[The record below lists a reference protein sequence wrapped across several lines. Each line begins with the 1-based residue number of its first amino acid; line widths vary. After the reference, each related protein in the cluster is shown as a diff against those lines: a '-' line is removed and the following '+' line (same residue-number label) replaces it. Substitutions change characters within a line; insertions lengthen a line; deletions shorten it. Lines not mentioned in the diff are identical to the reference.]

1 MEGSQKIGYRN
12 REISDMTVTLIAFL
26 ILIILGTPIVFALGV
41 SAALTIFMADIPMSI
56 VSQRMYAGLDS
67 FTIMAI
73 PFFVLAGIIME
84 RGGIAKRIIDFS
96 VALVGWITGS
106 LLLVAT
112 VAGMGMAAVSGS
124 GAASTAAISSIMLRE
139 LRERGYNIDFSA
151 GLMAAA
157 GTLGPVIP
165 PSIMMVVLATTSNLS
180 IGRAFLGGV
189 APGLLMA
196 LAIMIA
202 CYVYAKRGGDVYRD
216 TETFSLRRLG
226 QTFVAAGPAFIMP
239 VVIVGGIIGGI
250 FTPTE
255 AAAVAVL
262 CGLIISIYIYKE
274 IGFKTIPSMLLRAAA
289 ISAAVMMIIG
299 TASVFS
305 WLIASQNVPALIAD
319 LLHEATNNPLV
330 FLILMNFLLIFIG
343 MFMEGISAILVMVPV
358 LLPIATSFGIDPLH
372 FGVIVVMNL
381 SIGMI
386 TPPYGITLYVA
397 SSVANRS
404 VLQVSRKIGMPFVL
418 IFAILMLTTIW
429 PELVTYLP
437 DLFMPNV
444 IID

>member
-1 MEGSQKIGYRN
+1 
-12 REISDMTVTLIAFL
+12 MTLTLVAFL
-26 ILIILGTPIVFALGV
+26 VLIVLGAPIVFALGV
-41 SAALTIFMADIPMSI
+41 SAALTITTSDIPISI
-56 VSQRMYAGLDS
+56 ISQRMYAGLDS

-84 RGGIAKRIIDFS
+84 QGGIAKRIIDFS

-112 VAGMGMAAVSGS
+112 VAGIGMAAVSGS
-124 GAASTAAISSIMLRE
+124 GAASTAAISSIMLTE
-139 LRERGYNIDFSA
+139 MRERGYDIDFSA
-151 GLMAAA
+151 GLMASA

-180 IGRAFLGGV
+180 IGRAFLGGIL
-189 APGLLMA
+189 PGLLMA
-196 LAIMIA
+196 LGIMIA
-202 CYVYAKRGGDVYRD
+202 CYAYAKRGGDAYRD
-216 TETFSLRRLG
+216 IETFSMGRLSR
-226 QTFVAAGPAFIMP
+226 TLIAAGPAFAMP
-239 VVIVGGIIGGI
+239 VIIVGGIIGGI

-255 AAAVAVL
+255 AAAVAVF
-262 CGLIISIYIYKE
+262 CGLIISIYVYKE
-274 IGFKTIPSMLLRAAA
+274 IGFKDIPAMFLRAAS
-289 ISAAVMMIIG
+289 ISAAVMMIIA

-305 WLIASQNVPALIAD
+305 WLIASQNVPTMIAD
-319 LLHEATNNPLV
+319 ALHSATSNPLV
-330 FLILMNFLLIFIG
+330 FLLLMNFLLIFIG

-358 LLPIATSFGIDPLH
+358 LLPIAVSFGIDPLH

-404 VLQVSRKIGMPFVL
+404 VLQVSRKIGLPFML
-418 IFAILMLTTIW
+418 IFTILMLTTFF
-429 PELVTYLP
+429 PELAVHLP
-437 DLFMPNV
+437 DALMPTTIPN
-444 IID
+444 

>member
-1 MEGSQKIGYRN
+1 
-12 REISDMTVTLIAFL
+12 MTITLVAFL
-26 ILIILGTPIVFALGV
+26 LLIVLGAPIVFALGV
-41 SAALTIFMADIPMSI
+41 SAGLTIYLTEIPVSI
-56 VSQRMYAGLDS
+56 IAQRMYAGLDS

-84 RGGIAKRIIDFS
+84 QGGIARRIIDFS

-112 VAGMGMAAVSGS
+112 VAGVGMAAVSGS
-124 GAASTAAISSIMLRE
+124 GAASTAAISSIMLGEMRQ
-139 LRERGYNIDFSA
+139 RGYDIDFSA

-180 IGRAFLGGV
+180 IGRAFLGGIL
-189 APGLLMA
+189 PGLLMG
-196 LAIMIA
+196 LVIMVA
-202 CYVYAKRGGDVYRD
+202 CYFYARRGGDAYRD
-216 TETFSLRRLG
+216 TEPFSLARLG
-226 QTFVAAGPAFIMP
+226 RTFIAAVPAFVLP
-239 VVIVGGIIGGI
+239 VIIVGGIIGGI

-262 CGLIISIYIYKE
+262 CGLIISLFVYKE
-274 IGFKTIPSMLLRAAA
+274 IGFRAIPAMIVRAAA
-289 ISAAVMMIIG
+289 ISASIMMIIA

-305 WLIASQNVPALIAD
+305 WLIASQNVPTLIASV
-319 LLHEATNNPLV
+319 LHQATESPLV
-330 FLILMNFLLIFIG
+330 FLLLMNLLLIFIG

-358 LLPIATSFGIDPLH
+358 LLPIAGSFGIDPLH
-372 FGVIVVMNL
+372 FGVVVILNL

-397 SSVANRS
+397 SSVANRT
-404 VLQVSRKIGMPFVL
+404 VLQVSRKIGLPLMLMIV
-418 IFAILMLTTIW
+418 ILMLTT
-429 PELVTYLP
+429 LVPGIVTFLP
-437 DLFMPNV
+437 DLFMAPTGPG
-444 IID
+444 

>member
-1 MEGSQKIGYRN
+1 
-12 REISDMTVTLIAFL
+12 MTVTLIAFL
-26 ILIILGTPIVFALGV
+26 VLIVIGAPIVFALGV
-41 SAALTIFMADIPMSI
+41 SAALAIYFADIPMSI
-56 VSQRMYAGLDS
+56 IAQRMYGGLDS

-84 RGGIAKRIIDFS
+84 RGGIAKRIIAFS

-106 LLLVAT
+106 LLQVAT
-112 VAGMGMAAVSGS
+112 VAGIGMAAVSGS
-124 GAASTAAISSIMLRE
+124 GAASTAAISSVMLGE
-139 LRERGYNIDFSA
+139 MRERGYDVDFSA

-180 IGRAFLGGV
+180 IGRAFLAGII
-189 APGLLMA
+189 PGLLMA
-196 LAIMIA
+196 IAIMIA
-202 CYVYAKRGGDVYRD
+202 CYWYAKRGGDAYR
-216 TETFSLRRLG
+216 EIEPFSLSRLG
-226 QTFVAAGPAFIMP
+226 RTFVAAGPAFVMP
-239 VVIVGGIIGGI
+239 VIIVGGIIGGI

-262 CGLIISIYIYKE
+262 CGLIISIYVYKE
-274 IGFKTIPSMLLRAAA
+274 IEYKDIPSMILKAASIA
-289 ISAAVMMIIG
+289 AAVMMIIA

-305 WLIASQNVPALIAD
+305 WLIASQNVPAAIATM
-319 LLHEATNNPLV
+319 LHEATDSPLV
-330 FLILMNFLLIFIG
+330 FLLLTNLLLIFIG

-358 LLPIATSFGIDPLH
+358 LLPIAISFGIDPLH
-372 FGVIVVMNL
+372 FGVIVIMNL

-404 VLQVSRKIGMPFVL
+404 VLQVSRKIGLPFTL
-418 IFAILMLTTIW
+418 IFAILMLTTFR
-429 PELVTYLP
+429 PELATYLP
-437 DLFMPNV
+437 DLLMPAA
-444 IID
+444 IAD

>member
-1 MEGSQKIGYRN
+1 
-12 REISDMTVTLIAFL
+12 MTITLIAFL
-26 ILIILGTPIVFALGV
+26 LLIVVGAPIVFALGV
-41 SAALTIFMADIPMSI
+41 SAGLTIYLTEIPVSI
-56 VSQRMYAGLDS
+56 IAQRMYEGLDS

-84 RGGIAKRIIDFS
+84 QGGIARRIIDFS

-112 VAGMGMAAVSGS
+112 VAGVGMAAVSGS
-124 GAASTAAISSIMLRE
+124 GAASTAAISSIMLGEMRQ
-139 LRERGYNIDFSA
+139 RGYDIDFSA

-180 IGRAFLGGV
+180 IGRAFLGGIL
-189 APGLLMA
+189 PGLLMG
-196 LAIMIA
+196 LVIMVA
-202 CYVYAKRGGDVYRD
+202 CYFYARRGGDAYRD
-216 TETFSLRRLG
+216 TEPFSLARLG
-226 QTFVAAGPAFIMP
+226 RTFIAAVPAFVLP
-239 VVIVGGIIGGI
+239 VIIVGGIIGGI

-262 CGLIISIYIYKE
+262 CGLIISLFVYKE
-274 IGFKTIPSMLLRAAA
+274 INFRAIPAMIVRAAA
-289 ISAAVMMIIG
+289 ISASIMMIIA

-305 WLIASQNVPALIAD
+305 WLIASQNVPTLIASV
-319 LLHEATNNPLV
+319 LHQATESPLV
-330 FLILMNFLLIFIG
+330 FLLMMNLLLIFIG

-358 LLPIATSFGIDPLH
+358 LLPIAESFGIDPLH
-372 FGVIVVMNL
+372 FGVVVILNL

-397 SSVANRS
+397 SSVANRT
-404 VLQVSRKIGMPFVL
+404 VLQVSRKIGLPL
-418 IFAILMLTTIW
+418 ILMIAILMLTTLM
-429 PELVTYLP
+429 PGTVTFLP
-437 DLFMPNV
+437 DLFMAPTGPG
-444 IID
+444 

>member
-1 MEGSQKIGYRN
+1 
-12 REISDMTVTLIAFL
+12 MTVTLIAFL

-139 LRERGYNIDFSA
+139 MRERGYNIDFSA

-196 LAIMIA
+196 LVIMIA
-202 CYVYAKRGGDVYRD
+202 CYLYAKRGGDVYRD

-274 IGFKTIPSMLLRAAA
+274 IGFKAIPSMLLRAAA

-305 WLIASQNVPALIAD
+305 WLIASQNVPELIAD